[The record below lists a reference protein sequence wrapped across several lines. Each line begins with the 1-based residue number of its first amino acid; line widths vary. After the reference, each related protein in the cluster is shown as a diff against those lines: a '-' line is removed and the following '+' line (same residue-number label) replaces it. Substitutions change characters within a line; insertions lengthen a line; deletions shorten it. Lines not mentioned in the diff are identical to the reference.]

1 MPAREM
7 RMEMFLRALM
17 KRDFTRAK
25 GHLDKLQKIAG
36 SDEWGRGYGKAIN
49 GFINALKDN
58 DTDALIVQLL
68 KSHDREKA
76 QMLLE
81 HFEGILE
88 HEFRDEYEKGYYT
101 AWVEFLKAYLSQ
113 KTLGVKGAKG

>member
-7 RMEMFLRALM
+7 RMEMFLRALI

-25 GHLDKLQKIAG
+25 AHLDKLQKISG
-36 SDEWGRGYGKAIN
+36 SDEWGKGYGKAIT
-49 GFINALKDN
+49 GFMSALKDN
-58 DTDALIVQLL
+58 DTDSLIVQLL
-68 KSHDREKA
+68 NNHDREKA
-76 QMLLE
+76 EMLLK

-113 KTLGVKGAKG
+113 KTLGVRGVKR

>member
-7 RMEMFLRALM
+7 RMEMFLRALLR
-17 KRDFTRAK
+17 RDFTKAK
-25 GHLDKLQKIAG
+25 AHLEKLQKMAG

-49 GFINALKDN
+49 GFMSALKDN
-58 DTDALIVQLL
+58 DTDALIVQLINE
-68 KSHDREKA
+68 HDREKA
-76 QMLLE
+76 EGLLR
-81 HFEGILE
+81 HFQSILE

-113 KTLGVKGAKG
+113 KTLALKR